1 MEQRRYCQGAQQ
13 ALVLLPGA
21 QMHPANVE
29 QAGLPALLR
38 HSGVALDL
46 VVPDLH
52 LDPTGRSDACA
63 RLAQEVLA
71 PLATRY
77 RRLWL
82 AGISLGGLL
91 ALRHAQTLPKGLH
104 GLCLFAPYAGSRLTT
119 NAIAHAGGLQ
129 AWQPT
134 AAQQADPEFA
144 LWLHLRAGRPDLPA
158 FIGWGRGDRFAASVA
173 ALAGQLPQAVRQE
186 VDGGHD
192 WDAWRPLWRGALAW
206 IDAQDEGRHS

>member
-1 MEQRRYCQGAQQ
+1 MEQRFYPQGAAH

-21 QMHPANVE
+21 QMHPADVE
-29 QAGLPALLR
+29 QAGLPALLA

-46 VVPDLH
+46 LVPDLH
-52 LDPTGRSDACA
+52 LDPTGRTDACA
-63 RLAQEVLA
+63 RLALEVLA

-91 ALRHAQTLPKGLH
+91 ALRHAQTAPGGLH

-119 NAIAHAGGLQ
+119 NAIARAGGLR

-134 AAQQADPEFA
+134 AAQAADPEFA
-144 LWLHLRAGRPDLPA
+144 LWLDLRAGRPHLPT
-158 FIGWGRGDRFAASVA
+158 FVGWGRGDRFAASMA
-173 ALAGQLPQAVRQE
+173 ALADCLPQAARQQ

-192 WDAWRPLWRGALAW
+192 WDAWRPLWRDALAW
-206 IDAQDEGRHS
+206 IGAHGEDRHP

>member
-1 MEQRRYCQGAQQ
+1 MEQRRYCQGAQH

-21 QMHPANVE
+21 QMHPADVE

-91 ALRHAQTLPKGLH
+91 ALNLVADHPGEID
-104 GLCLFAPYAGSRLTT
+104 GLCLIAPYPGSRLTT
-119 NAIAHAGGLQ
+119 NAIARAGGLA

-134 AAQQADPEFA
+134 AEELRDPECRVYR
-144 LWLHLRAGRPDLPA
+144 WLKAPPADLPV
-158 FIGWGRGDRFAASVA
+158 FVGHGRDDRFAAGMQAIADCFPASARQLVA
-173 ALAGQLPQAVRQE
+173 G
-186 VDGGHD
+186 DHD
-192 WDAWRPLWRGALAW
+192 WPAWRDLWEHFLDRRLFNA
-206 IDAQDEGRHS
+206 